1 MKNYKHEM
9 LKSIFGH
16 LLDFLELQ
24 GISGFWPI
32 FLLCAI
38 VFIWVYKDCKKTLLR
53 KMQLGILLYYRI
65 ELSVYGGRSAIF
77 FRKTFR
83 GDS

>member
-16 LLDFLELQ
+16 LLDFLELH

-38 VFIWVYKDCKKTLLR
+38 VFIWVYKDCKKNALKKNAIRNIAVYRYYLLN
-53 KMQLGILLYYRI
+53 L
-65 ELSVYGGRSAIF
+65 
-77 FRKTFR
+77 
-83 GDS
+83 